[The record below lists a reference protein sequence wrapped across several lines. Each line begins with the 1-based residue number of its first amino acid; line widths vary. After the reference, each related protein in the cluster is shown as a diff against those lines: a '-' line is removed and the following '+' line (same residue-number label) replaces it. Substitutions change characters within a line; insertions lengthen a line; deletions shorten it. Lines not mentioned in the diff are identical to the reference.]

1 MDEYKN
7 LTNEKRH
14 LAENSE
20 EEEHEEE
27 EDIIEFDA
35 ETYYTAIQNII
46 TPENSEIFAESI
58 YIVSVC
64 TKIEDAAIEFL
75 KYKVDNASILKY
87 LLKMLQNDLEIQT
100 ILSIFQIFTNCVI
113 LGDCANEFYDSDLY
127 LVISTLMHSDLQ
139 GDRQG
144 IADFINE
151 HIEFTNE
158 ILHFL
163 NALSSQE
170 IPEENI
176 NSCRIFWSDLLK
188 FPVISLETEIEMLN
202 SNSFEIIY
210 NILNS
215 KAKLSTSIIYNGFVR
230 IAFHRLAQFSTD
242 FDRSYICLRFLMEDD
257 PLNTTEEF
265 PEDWLQVFGTFL
277 TEDHDFNQINKI
289 LKIIYHATKHPL
301 LRKNMKEADYINL
314 LIQYSENSNFKNRA
328 ISLKILLCLLND
340 PNDPMLV
347 NFIIDQ
353 GNLEFLLPFLE
364 VENQKINK
372 IIVFQLLEIIK
383 YFDENVEL
391 LDAILN
397 SEEVLNY
404 IQEIA
409 DLDEDESSS
418 PQMIEAAYM
427 IMEEIRARV
436 EKE

>member
-1 MDEYKN
+1 
-7 LTNEKRH
+7 
-14 LAENSE
+14 
-20 EEEHEEE
+20 
-27 EDIIEFDA
+27 
-35 ETYYTAIQNII
+35 
-46 TPENSEIFAESI
+46 
-58 YIVSVC
+58 
-64 TKIEDAAIEFL
+64 
-75 KYKVDNASILKY
+75 
-87 LLKMLQNDLEIQT
+87 
-100 ILSIFQIFTNCVI
+100 
-113 LGDCANEFYDSDLY
+113 
-127 LVISTLMHSDLQ
+127 
-139 GDRQG
+139 
-144 IADFINE
+144 
-151 HIEFTNE
+151 
-158 ILHFL
+158 
-163 NALSSQE
+163 
-170 IPEENI
+170 
-176 NSCRIFWSDLLK
+176 
-188 FPVISLETEIEMLN
+188 
-202 SNSFEIIY
+202 
-210 NILNS
+210 
-215 KAKLSTSIIYNGFVR
+215 
-230 IAFHRLAQFSTD
+230 
-242 FDRSYICLRFLMEDD
+242 MEDD